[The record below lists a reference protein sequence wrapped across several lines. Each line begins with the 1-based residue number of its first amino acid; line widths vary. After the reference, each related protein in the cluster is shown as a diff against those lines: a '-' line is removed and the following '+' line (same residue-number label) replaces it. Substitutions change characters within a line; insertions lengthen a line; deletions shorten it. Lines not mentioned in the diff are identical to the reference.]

1 MAEGNPHTDFISIF
15 RKLFNVFL
23 VPETVNMNEL
33 PDSIYVVSLE
43 EILWGGLL
51 MAISMAIHGFGMLA
65 VLRVNNAVIRRL
77 ESRKSLASGMFP
89 VILASCMILFVH
101 LLEVMVWA
109 MFFLSMGAFP
119 NRSVAFYFSLN
130 EYTTVG
136 SSLGLPQ
143 RWHLL
148 EGMIAIAGLLA
159 FAWSTGV
166 LITLAQRFQ
175 EHQMD
180 LFSARHRRKSIK
192 TKTDHD
198 KTSDKPDS

>member
-1 MAEGNPHTDFISIF
+1 MPDI
-15 RKLFNVFL
+15 
-23 VPETVNMNEL
+23 

-43 EILWGGLL
+43 EVLWGGLL
-51 MAISMAIHGFGMLA
+51 MAITMTIHGIGMLT
-65 VLRVNNAVIRRL
+65 VLRVNSAVIRRL
-77 ESRKSLASGMFP
+77 ESKKNLVTGMMP

-101 LLEVMVWA
+101 LVEVMVWA
-109 MFFLSMGAFP
+109 YFFLSRGAFL

-136 SSLGLPQ
+136 SSLSLPL
-143 RWHLL
+143 RWRLL

-175 EHQMD
+175 EHQMELYKD
-180 LFSARHRRKSIK
+180 RHQKKSS
-192 TKTDHD
+192 
-198 KTSDKPDS
+198 KTSSGK